1 MAGQMRLKGMRVKAM
16 SFEWF
21 VSLRYLRA
29 KRKQKFISLISVISV
44 LGVMVGVMAL
54 IVVLSVYTGFTEG
67 LRDQIIG
74 INAHVLVQGYSG
86 AITRPAPVLEKIIKV
101 PGVVAVTP
109 VIYGQALVSSGRSS
123 TGISLRGIDP
133 ATAGKVLSIE
143 KKIRKGD
150 FHSLEQSSGLP
161 AVILGIELARQLH
174 VTVGGKV
181 RLISPNGPLSPMGV
195 LPRVLTCRV
204 TGLFETGMFEYDS
217 SIGFTSLATARS
229 LTGLDQGVH
238 GIEVRVDNVD
248 RADQV
253 AHEISATLG
262 PMFSVRDWMQI
273 NKNLFA
279 ALKLEKVGIFIAL
292 DLIVLV
298 AALNIISAL
307 VMVVMEKKRDI
318 AILKSM
324 GATNAAIIRIFF
336 YQGAVIG
343 TIGTTL
349 GTLAGLALCWL
360 LKTYPIIELPRNV
373 YPMSTM
379 PIKVVPVDVAVI
391 AISAMII
398 TLAATFYPSW
408 QAARVRPAEALSYD

>member
-1 MAGQMRLKGMRVKAM
+1 MN
-16 SFEWF
+16 FEWF

-74 INAHVLVQGYSG
+74 INAHVLVQSYSG
-86 AITRPAPVLEKIIKV
+86 AIARPASVLKKIKTV
-101 PGVVAVTP
+101 PGVVAATP
-109 VIYGQALVSSGRSS
+109 VIYGQALISSGRSS

-133 ATAGKVLSIE
+133 ASAGEVLAIE
-143 KKIRKGD
+143 KKIRQGD
-150 FHSLEQSSGLP
+150 FHSLQSTGGLP
-161 AVILGIELARQLH
+161 AVILGLELARQLR
-174 VTVGGKV
+174 VAVGGKV
-181 RLISPNGPLSPMGV
+181 RLISPNGPLSPMGIM
-195 LPRVLTCRV
+195 PRVLTCRV
-204 TGLFETGMFEYDS
+204 SGVFETGMFEYDS
-217 SIGFTSLATARS
+217 SIGFASLDTARS
-229 LTGLDQGVH
+229 LTGLDTGVH
-238 GIEVRVDNVD
+238 GIEVRVDDVD

-253 AHEISATLG
+253 AAAITSSLG
-262 PMFSVRDWMQI
+262 PMFSVRDWMRI

-292 DLIVLV
+292 DLIILV

-307 VMVVMEKKRDI
+307 VMVVMEKRRDI

-324 GATNAAIIRIFF
+324 GATGSAIIRIFF
-336 YQGAVIG
+336 YQGVVIG
-343 TIGTTL
+343 AIGTTL

-379 PIKVVPVDVAVI
+379 PIKVVPMDVGVI
-391 AISAMII
+391 AISAMLI
-398 TLAATFYPSW
+398 TLAATLYPSW
-408 QAARVRPAEALSYD
+408 QAARVRPAEALSYE